1 MVFFF
6 VFFFQFL
13 ISVIYALGIENM
25 GACGIILGVGELT
38 GKEST
43 GWDRFVG
50 VMMLIIGFGF
60 ALCALADFYLMVTI
74 HKLYRASGASIAKA
88 QAEFTSGVMQN
99 EQVQAAA
106 AGAARE
112 AVRSQFNQATGG
124 TAANNQAPR
133 Y

>member
-1 MVFFF
+1 MG
-6 VFFFQFL
+6 
-13 ISVIYALGIENM
+13 GI
-25 GACGIILGVGELT
+25 GSIT
-38 GKEST
+38 SQESS
-43 GWDRFVG
+43 GGLVFVG
-50 VMMLIIGFGF
+50 VLMLISGFGF
-60 ALCALADFYLMVTI
+60 ALCALGDFYLMVTI

-124 TAANNQAPR
+124 TGANNQAPR